1 MDFYLQINEPK
12 LSMRLGWLHP
22 FQQREQVVFGKGSK
36 LNMPILTRR
45 KPDHFFYFHRRC
57 KAYPVRGYQKD
68 IRRDKMT
75 WLVCRRI
82 SGNGLPGPVL
92 LVRR

>member
-1 MDFYLQINEPK
+1 
-12 LSMRLGWLHP
+12 
-22 FQQREQVVFGKGSK
+22 
-36 LNMPILTRR
+36 MPILTRR

-75 WLVCRRI
+75 GSFAAASVKRPTPDQFFW
-82 SGNGLPGPVL
+82 
-92 LVRR
+92 

>member
-1 MDFYLQINEPK
+1 
-12 LSMRLGWLHP
+12 
-22 FQQREQVVFGKGSK
+22 
-36 LNMPILTRR
+36 MPILTRR

-57 KAYPVRGYQKD
+57 KAYPVRCYQKD

-82 SGNGLPGPVL
+82 SETAYLDQFFW
-92 LVRR
+92 

>member
-75 WLVCRRI
+75 GSFAAASVKR
-82 SGNGLPGPVL
+82 PTGPVL